1 LGRASGCD
9 ESREEQVWTTGGEP
23 AEKGAKDVVAE
34 GIAKAHRIPGEEK
47 VPRDLVEARK
57 TITKMVRESA
67 TEIVSK
73 LIEVAKTGQVAQAK
87 YLFEAVGLY
96 PPTEETTTANAED
109 SLAYILLKRLGLPTE
124 PVISEEEELF
134 PSAGAGYMKTE
145 ANPSSGLEGDAAEVE
160 GLLQEPT
167 RAPGDAVK

>member
-1 LGRASGCD
+1 MNRERSKSGRLA
-9 ESREEQVWTTGGEP
+9 GEP

-34 GIAKAHRIPGEEK
+34 GIAKAHRIPGEEE

-96 PPTEETTTANAED
+96 PPTEETTTANPED
-109 SLAYILLKRLGLPTE
+109 SLAYITVKVAWLAGGTCDFRVGRTVSECRRRLYENGGE
-124 PVISEEEELF
+124 PIIGIGRRCGRS
-134 PSAGAGYMKTE
+134 
-145 ANPSSGLEGDAAEVE
+145 
-160 GLLQEPT
+160 
-167 RAPGDAVK
+167 